1 MSLVIENHSLQVSED
16 FIVRWIG
23 PEGER
28 EGPLYVLWQLIE
40 SYQVDIFNVS
50 LTKITEDFLN
60 YLQQSNVLKLEI
72 ASSFLQIASKLL
84 YYKSKIL
91 LPDPGFEE
99 EEQDRLPK
107 EIISQLLEYR
117 KFQKAAEMLQQIEEV
132 AEGIYTR
139 NNLDLVIEGYE
150 ESYNFNDLIRSYI
163 NLMKKKYKENN
174 NKKKFLE
181 IDLET
186 ITVEKKIEFIKSIIS
201 EKKHLEFFQ
210 LLENRDF
217 FSILEIIVTF
227 LAILELAKQKEI
239 VIEQKHI
246 FGSIFIFKRTITVR

>member
-1 MSLVIENHSLQVSED
+1 MNLVIDNQSLQVSED

-60 YLQQSNVLKLEI
+60 YIQKTNVLKLEI

-84 YYKSKIL
+84 YYKSKVL

-107 EIISQLLEYR
+107 EIINQLLEYR
-117 KFQKAAEMLQQIEEV
+117 KFQKAAEMLQQIEEI

-139 NNLDLVIEGYE
+139 NNSDLVLDGYE
-150 ESYNFNDLIRSYI
+150 ESYNFNDLIQSYI
-163 NLMKKKYKENN
+163 RLMRKKYKQDNHKNN
-174 NKKKFLE
+174 FLA
-181 IDLET
+181 IDLDT
-186 ITVEKKIEFIKSIIS
+186 ITVEKKIEFIRSIIA
-201 EKKHLEFFQ
+201 EKKYLEFFQ
-210 LLENRDF
+210 LLENRHF
-217 FSILEIIVTF
+217 FSIIEIVVTF

-246 FGSIFIFKRTITVR
+246 FGTIFIFKRTITVR